1 MLIGFSKIATVW
13 LASSL
18 MLAALA
24 GDCGNQKGAGA
35 GTSGASAQ
43 AKNVNTQ
50 DKNINARQNGVDAKM
65 DGAKTG
71 TWGGQHIAL
80 EVTAEGAQAEYD
92 CAHGTVDQKFVA
104 DAEGRFD
111 LRGTHVREHG
121 GPVRRDETPDS
132 HPARYTGR
140 IKGDTMTL
148 TVTET
153 DTNES
158 VGTFTLAF
166 GQPPRVMKCR

>member
-24 GDCGNQKGAGA
+24 RDCDHQKSVNAGA
-35 GTSGASAQ
+35 NNAGVQTV
-43 AKNVNTQ
+43 NVNTQ
-50 DKNINARQNGVDAKM
+50 DKNINARQGGVDAKM
-65 DGAKTG
+65 DNVKTG
-71 TWGGQHIAL
+71 TWGGQHISL
-80 EVTAEGAQAEYD
+80 EVTAEGAQVEYD